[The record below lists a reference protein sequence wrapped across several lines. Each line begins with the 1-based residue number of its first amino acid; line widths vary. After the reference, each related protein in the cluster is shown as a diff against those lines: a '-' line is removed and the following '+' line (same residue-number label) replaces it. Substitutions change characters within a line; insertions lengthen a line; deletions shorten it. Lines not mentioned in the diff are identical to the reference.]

1 MGSHWE
7 PGLNAD
13 YYFTWWYDY
22 QGRCYV
28 AWNCCP
34 VPGFSGSPPAVGG
47 VSKNAK
53 EGHQCSTLALD
64 AVSLFS
70 GIWVP
75 HVLDALVA
83 LIFGSRYKT
92 WESSKPLLLEDVP
105 RMETSQRTPDP
116 PQRVWTPSSLCT
128 ARFPNTA
135 QGSVWVVQCCAA
147 LVAALDSGQGGGMIL
162 LYQRIPALRAMPLTS
177 LRPQEKHMFTKRI
190 VNPKQLM
197 WIIV

>member
-1 MGSHWE
+1 MGSHRK
-7 PGLNAD
+7 PGLTAD
-13 YYFTWWYDY
+13 YHFTWWYDY
-22 QGRCYV
+22 QCRSYV

-34 VPGFSGSPPAVGG
+34 MLGFSGSPPAVGG

-53 EGHQCSTLALD
+53 EEHQCRTLALD
-64 AVSLFS
+64 ARSLFS

-83 LIFGSRYKT
+83 LIFGSCYKT
-92 WESSKPLLLEDVP
+92 WESSKPPLLGDAP
-105 RMETSQRTPDP
+105 RMETSQRTPDS

-128 ARFPNTA
+128 AHFPNTA
-135 QGSVWVVQCCAA
+135 QGSVCVVQRCVA
-147 LVAALDSGQGGGMIL
+147 LVAALDSGQGEGTIL
-162 LYQRIPALRAMPLTS
+162 LYQHIPALRAMPLTS